1 MKKVIFLLLLFGLLP
16 CLIWAQEY
24 NIKPGVTLTKDNYE
38 KYLPQLEKLIFPAHL
53 HYVIKGLKNGWITV
67 PIVEKR
73 EYHTL
78 NGFVKATLGNAGK
91 YKVGKDNK
99 LIGPPWR
106 GGLPFP
112 DPKTGAE
119 LGWNAYK
126 RQQAEH
132 ESFLRGR
139 FSLRD
144 KEDKLEREF
153 SWYVMGKYWN
163 GRTDIPP
170 IPEIPGNNG
179 EIYVKF
185 AILITKPFDARGF
198 SYIRIIYEDIY
209 KTDDVFSYIPAIR
222 RVRRMTGSDVTD
234 PVLGSD
240 CIYDDFDSWQQKI
253 QTKMSFN
260 MLGKKEFLVPRYIS
274 ETSFDSL
281 EKSNALFRNNCFQ
294 VEWEKRPLWVLEI
307 LTNDP
312 DYVYNRRV
320 FYTEVGGTCRILG
333 EENYDQKGRL
343 WRTFSHVSEY
353 DPVKFFKGVRAGRYD
368 NRISRHSSANSHWRI
383 YPFGTPS
390 PEKLFTI
397 SGLLKKA
404 K

>member
-1 MKKVIFLLLLFGLLP
+1 MKKVIFLLLLLGLLP

-132 ESFLRGR
+132 ESFLSGR
-139 FSLRD
+139 CWPAPATMSASRPAFSGLA
-144 KEDKLEREF
+144 L
-153 SWYVMGKYWN
+153 S
-163 GRTDIPP
+163 TSCSIP
-170 IPEIPGNNG
+170 
-179 EIYVKF
+179 Y
-185 AILITKPFDARGF
+185 
-198 SYIRIIYEDIY
+198 
-209 KTDDVFSYIPAIR
+209 R
-222 RVRRMTGSDVTD
+222 RVSMLESFSDFSMLVVPTRTGL
-234 PVLGSD
+234 P
-240 CIYDDFDSWQQKI
+240 
-253 QTKMSFN
+253 
-260 MLGKKEFLVPRYIS
+260 
-274 ETSFDSL
+274 
-281 EKSNALFRNNCFQ
+281 
-294 VEWEKRPLWVLEI
+294 
-307 LTNDP
+307 
-312 DYVYNRRV
+312 
-320 FYTEVGGTCRILG
+320 
-333 EENYDQKGRL
+333 
-343 WRTFSHVSEY
+343 
-353 DPVKFFKGVRAGRYD
+353 FF
-368 NRISRHSSANSHWRI
+368 
-383 YPFGTPS
+383 
-390 PEKLFTI
+390 E
-397 SGLLKKA
+397 
-404 K
+404 